1 VKIGFCVSGG
11 GRTVEAMLEARN
23 AGLLSLDGACAL
35 LDRYTPFTEI
45 AEKFALPLTLIPRLL
60 GEEREK
66 YRARLGES
74 VNSLPAEGLFLSF
87 DWLLPPSVVSR
98 FDLNMINLHM
108 SLLPLFPGRG
118 AIPAALASGM
128 TYAGATVHRV
138 DNGMDTGPII
148 GQAVT
153 PISPGMTEI
162 QLGRSL
168 FKVAVPLCIQA
179 VRWLE
184 QGRLG
189 AARDRRVT
197 ILGAAYGG
205 GNFSPLLDK
214 DVDEFSR
221 DFLSSRYPETRRRTE
236 TL

>member
-1 VKIGFCVSGG
+1 MRIGFCVSGG
-11 GRTVEAMLEARN
+11 GRTVEAILEARK

-35 LDRYTPFTEI
+35 LDRYTPFAEI
-45 AEKFALPLTLIPRLL
+45 ADKFDLPLTHTPRLL

-74 VNSLPAEGLFLSF
+74 INSLPAEGLFLSF

-138 DNGMDTGPII
+138 DDGMDTGPII
-148 GQAVT
+148 GQAIT
-153 PISPGMTEI
+153 SISPGMTEA
-162 QLGRSL
+162 QLGRSI

-184 QGRLG
+184 QGKLG
-189 AARDRRVT
+189 AARGRRVT
-197 ILGAAYGG
+197 VSQADYGE

-221 DFLSSRYPETRRRTE
+221 DFLSSRYAEMR
-236 TL
+236 